1 MVLSDQSKLNSAK
14 AVAQV
19 WLAACLVGIAYYA
32 GTKLGFALTPTGR
45 PISTYWPPNA
55 ILLAA
60 LLLAPRRIWWILLL
74 AVLPA
79 HLFAQLSI
87 GVPLTTVLGWFVGNS
102 AEALLAAICILAVNN
117 RNPLFASIRGFLIFL
132 AFGVFLA
139 PLVTSFVDA
148 GVVVATDWGR
158 DYWVL
163 WTTRLFSNM
172 LASLTLVPTIVLL
185 CTSGLPRLRK
195 ITMPRWVEGSLVALT
210 IVTVSVLVFGSET
223 VSPSNSAA
231 WVYAP
236 LPVLLWAAVR
246 CGTGGLSAS
255 LVVISLVSIWNAMHG
270 RGPFVSATLESNVM
284 SLQVFL
290 FTTDLPLMFLSA
302 VLLERR
308 TTENK
313 LRETSGK
320 LIDAQEKERHRI
332 ARELHDDVGQQL
344 AMVEMELAQ
353 LREESDP
360 LGLGRRLSKLSR
372 QVAEISRA
380 TRDISHGLHPSHLE
394 YLGLPV
400 ALDRLCRDLAN
411 ETVLKIHFHRE
422 NLPDSISPSLS
433 LCLYRVAQEALHN
446 TVKHG
451 RAENASVI
459 LRAQAGTLLLHIAD
473 DGVGFDSGH
482 EQGLGLASM
491 RERLNAVG
499 GSIRIVSVPDRG
511 TTVEASVPLS
521 GPPLTGISAVA

>member
-1 MVLSDQSKLNSAK
+1 
-14 AVAQV
+14 
-19 WLAACLVGIAYYA
+19 
-32 GTKLGFALTPTGR
+32 
-45 PISTYWPPNA
+45 
-55 ILLAA
+55 
-60 LLLAPRRIWWILLL
+60 
-74 AVLPA
+74 
-79 HLFAQLSI
+79 
-87 GVPLTTVLGWFVGNS
+87 
-102 AEALLAAICILAVNN
+102 
-117 RNPLFASIRGFLIFL
+117 
-132 AFGVFLA
+132 
-139 PLVTSFVDA
+139 
-148 GVVVATDWGR
+148 
-158 DYWVL
+158 
-163 WTTRLFSNM
+163 
-172 LASLTLVPTIVLL
+172 
-185 CTSGLPRLRK
+185 
-195 ITMPRWVEGSLVALT
+195 VALT